1 MEKDTHAVFVRLVGR
16 VMGALDLAHA
26 DETLKRTVKAYIWE
40 AEKDMPINCQNE
52 GVDNGEKKM

>member
-1 MEKDTHAVFVRLVGR
+1 
-16 VMGALDLAHA
+16 MGALDLAHA

-52 GVDNGEKKM
+52 GVDNERKKE